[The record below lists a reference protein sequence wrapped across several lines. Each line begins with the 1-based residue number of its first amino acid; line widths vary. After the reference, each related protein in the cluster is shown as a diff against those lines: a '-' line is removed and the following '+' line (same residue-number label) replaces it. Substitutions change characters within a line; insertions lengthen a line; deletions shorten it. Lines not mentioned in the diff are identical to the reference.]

1 MRFLARW
8 LSHSVRLGLAL
19 FFALVAM
26 QAPAFTADY
35 SNALLQVGND
45 ARRDVD
51 QREAAA
57 RQFYNLPDGGD
68 AALIAELKAHEPAN
82 AATLALSIDRATTLQ
97 ASRERI
103 LSHPALIQPLIA
115 VLDAA
120 RDPSRYKAAIWR
132 TQLQTYVVHL
142 DLTVAALVYG
152 IAGLM
157 LGSLLG
163 HLLCLIF
170 ESGDSAPRVAKL

>member
-1 MRFLARW
+1 MRFLRRW

-57 RQFYNLPDGGD
+57 RQYYHLPAGD
-68 AALIAELKAHEPAN
+68 DASLIAGLRAHEPAN
-82 AATLALSIDRATTLQ
+82 AATLALSVDRASTLQ
-97 ASRERI
+97 ASRARI
-103 LSHPALIQPLIA
+103 LSRPALIQPLMA
-115 VLDAA
+115 VADAA
-120 RDPSRYKAAIWR
+120 RDPAGYKAAIWR

-157 LGSLLG
+157 LGSLIG
-163 HLLCLIF
+163 QLLCLPF
-170 ESGDSAPRVAKL
+170 EPGESERHFARI